1 MSLIRKLVLAQG
13 PLALALVLVGLVSR
27 GVASRMGQAS
37 TRILADNY
45 RSVLAS
51 EEMKGA
57 LHEMDRALVAALW
70 EEPSAA
76 VIPQGASPRETFE
89 TALAIQVGNVTE
101 PGEDVA
107 TRRLKG
113 AWREAGNALGAEEK
127 VPPGPERRR
136 QYFAVTA
143 PALRAVDAAVDAIIS
158 INQDAMVRKS
168 EHVRRD
174 VARAEDV
181 VLWTVV
187 LVALAGL
194 GASLALTRRVLRPL
208 NVVTAAV
215 RRFGQGD
222 LAARAQ
228 VSGEDELAV
237 LAKEF
242 NTMAAHLLRYRQS
255 SLGELLLAERATQA
269 TLDALPDAVVVL
281 DNKGAARRLNAAG
294 TEVLGVDLERDP
306 SAGLAD
312 VAVPLR
318 GVVERVNT
326 FIVQGRGAYVPKG
339 FEEAVHVSDGKTER
353 IFLPRGAPIY
363 GETGE
368 VAGAAIIL
376 QDVTRL
382 FRFDELKSDLVATV
396 AHELRTPL
404 TSLRM
409 ALHLC
414 LEETVGPLTPKQGDL
429 LYAAREDCERLQGI
443 VDDLLNLSRLEA
455 GRMALRKRRL
465 EPLSFLSL
473 VADAHRG
480 TAERDGIALL
490 VDVRPG
496 CPEAFADPDRL
507 QLVFANLV
515 ANAFRYSERGAKVV
529 ISATAA
535 PPEKPGLPGVR
546 FGVKDEGPGIA
557 LEHQAHLFEKFY
569 RVPGA
574 PVGGAGLGLFIV
586 RGIAE
591 AHGGTCGVTS
601 VPGQGAFFWFTVP
614 GVRAKPAPDEGGAEN
629 ASSAETSRAIVTG
642 FVQRRPS
649 SRRARPGGPRAR
661 PWEAREPWTRGR
673 RNV

>member
-13 PLALALVLVGLVSR
+13 PLALALVLVGLISR

-57 LHEMDRALVAALW
+57 LREMDHELVAALW
-70 EEPSAA
+70 EERPLVPAA
-76 VIPQGASPRETFE
+76 KATSHRRAFE
-89 TALAIQVGNVTE
+89 AALAIQVGNITE
-101 PGEDVA
+101 PGEEAA
-107 TRRLKG
+107 TRRLKE
-113 AWREAGNALGAEEK
+113 AWRQAETAIVADEI
-127 VPPGPERRR
+127 VPAGPERRKR
-136 QYFAVTA
+136 YFAFTA
-143 PALRAVDAAVDAIIS
+143 PALASVDGAIDTIIS

-174 VARAEDV
+174 VTRAEDV

-187 LVALAGL
+187 LVALTGL
-194 GASLALTRRVLRPL
+194 AASLALTRRVLRPL

-228 VSGEDELAV
+228 VAGTDELAV

-242 NTMAAHLLRYRQS
+242 NTMAGHLLRYRQS

-294 TEVLGVDLERDP
+294 TEVLGLDLERNP
-306 SAGLAD
+306 AVGLAD

-326 FIVQGRGAYVPKG
+326 FILQGRGAYVPKG
-339 FEEAVHVSDGKTER
+339 FEEAIHVSDGKAER

-363 GETGE
+363 GEAGD
-368 VAGAAIIL
+368 VSGAAIIL

-473 VADAHRG
+473 VADAHRAA
-480 TAERDGIALL
+480 AEREDIELL
-490 VDVRPG
+490 VDVRSG

-515 ANAFRYSERGAKVV
+515 GNAFRYTPRGARV
-529 ISATAA
+529 ILSATAA
-535 PPEKPGLPGVR
+535 APDREKPGLPAVI

-574 PVGGAGLGLFIV
+574 PEGGAGLGLFIV

-601 VPGQGAFFWFTVP
+601 VPGHGAFFWFTVP
-614 GVRAKPAPDEGGAEN
+614 GVQAKPVRDDAAATDGLSQQATPAIEMAAPGEEM
-629 ASSAETSRAIVTG
+629 
-642 FVQRRPS
+642 RRTM
-649 SRRARPGGPRAR
+649 PGWLR
-661 PWEAREPWTRGR
+661 
-673 RNV
+673 

>member
-57 LHEMDRALVAALW
+57 LRGMDQALVATLW
-70 EEPSAA
+70 DDEVVPPPPKGRSFRQA
-76 VIPQGASPRETFE
+76 FE
-89 TALAIQVGNVTE
+89 AALAIQVGNITE
-101 PGEDVA
+101 PGESTA
-107 TRRLKG
+107 TRRLQT
-113 AWREAGNALGAEEK
+113 AWREAAEAVGLEERL
-127 VPPGPERRR
+127 PPGRERRKR
-136 QYFAVTA
+136 YFTVTA
-143 PALRAVDAAVDAIIS
+143 PALGAVDAAVEAIIS

-168 EHVRRD
+168 ENVRRD
-174 VARAEDV
+174 VTRAEDV

-194 GASLALTRRVLRPL
+194 AASLALTRRVLRPL

-228 VSGEDELAV
+228 VAGTDELAV

-242 NTMAAHLLRYRQS
+242 NTMAGHLLRYRQS

-269 TLDALPDAVVVL
+269 TLDALSDAVVVL
-281 DNKGAARRLNAAG
+281 DNKGAARRLNAAA
-294 TEVLGVDLERDP
+294 TEVLGLDLERNP
-306 SAGLAD
+306 ALGLAD

-318 GVVERVNT
+318 GVIERVNT
-326 FIVQGRGAYVPKG
+326 FILQGRGAYVPKG
-339 FEEAVHVSDGKTER
+339 FEEAIHVSDGKAER

-363 GETGE
+363 GEAGE
-368 VAGAAIIL
+368 VSGAAIIL

-429 LYAAREDCERLQGI
+429 LYAAREDCERLQGM

-465 EPLSFLSL
+465 EPLSFLSS
-473 VADAHRG
+473 VADAHRAA
-480 TAERDGIALL
+480 AERQDIEL
-490 VDVRPG
+490 VVAVKAG

-515 ANAFRYSERGAKVV
+515 VNAFRYSPRGARVV
-529 ISATAA
+529 LSATAG
-535 PPEKPGLPGVR
+535 PPDRDKAELPLVM

-557 LEHQAHLFEKFY
+557 REHQARLFEKFY

-574 PVGGAGLGLFIV
+574 PEGGAGLGLFIV

-591 AHGGTCGVTS
+591 AHGGTCGVAS
-601 VPGQGAFFWFTVP
+601 VQGHGAFFWFTVP
-614 GVRAKPAPDEGGAEN
+614 GVQAKPLPQDGAARN
-629 ASSAETSRAIVTG
+629 RLPTKPRPPSR
-642 FVQRRPS
+642 
-649 SRRARPGGPRAR
+649 GPQ
-661 PWEAREPWTRGR
+661 P
-673 RNV
+673 